1 MKVCVNMP
9 SHVCIA
15 AQAQGEF
22 ASRGHAT
29 KEPAKYLLF
38 YRQPPVSRLTK
49 PLRRTAFS
57 VNLLR
62 RISMPWLAP
71 SGRRGVGFAVATI
84 MRLGYLTN
92 TRARSANGGDA
103 LALGSPGRRVSSAFE
118 NDFSSG
124 CAPTGLSD

>member
-1 MKVCVNMP
+1 MP
-9 SHVCIA
+9 SHVYIA

-22 ASRGHAT
+22 ARRGHTT

-38 YRQPPVSRLTK
+38 YRQPHVSRLTK
-49 PLRRTAFS
+49 PLQRTTFSGIYRAGFQCLGSRRR
-57 VNLLR
+57 VVV
-62 RISMPWLAP
+62 
-71 SGRRGVGFAVATI
+71 GVGFAVAI

-92 TRARSANGGDA
+92 TRARSAIGGDA
-103 LALGSPGRRVSSAFE
+103 LALGSAGRRVSSAFE